1 LFRAASRDPEK
12 WRLTKEGQIEY
23 VLASKTRKMRKEY
36 LSGFVTLVPFC
47 GKIAFYFFH
56 IRG

>member
-47 GKIAFYFFH
+47 GKIAF
-56 IRG
+56 